1 MKSFT
6 EKAQAVWGTDT
17 LTSKKI
23 LLLNMVNDFQ
33 YQDKQ
38 DQFRRKI
45 NAITS
50 TVAADKL
57 AGDLA
62 LRGEGLQVV

>member
-50 TVAADKL
+50 TREADKL

>member
-6 EKAQAVWGTDT
+6 EKAQAVWGVPT
-17 LTSKKI
+17 LAEKKI
-23 LLLNMVNDFQ
+23 LLMNMVNDFQ

-38 DQFRRKI
+38 DQFRRKV
-45 NAITS
+45 NAIKS
-50 TVAADKL
+50 IREADKL

-62 LRGEGLQVV
+62 LRGEGLQVL

>member
-6 EKAQAVWGTDT
+6 EKAQAVWGVPT
-17 LTSKKI
+17 LTEKKI
-23 LLLNMVNDFQ
+23 LLMNMVNDFQ

-38 DQFRRKI
+38 DQFRRKV
-45 NAITS
+45 NAIKS
-50 TVAADKL
+50 IREADKL

-62 LRGEGLQVV
+62 LRGEGLQVL

>member
-6 EKAQAVWGTDT
+6 EKAQAVWGV
-17 LTSKKI
+17 TSLAEKKA
-23 LLLNMVNDFQ
+23 LLLDIVEDFQ
-33 YQDKQ
+33 HKDKQ
-38 DQFRRKI
+38 EQFRYKVNSI
-45 NAITS
+45 KS
-50 TVAADKL
+50 TFAADKL

>member
-6 EKAQAVWGTDT
+6 EKAQSVWGEQT
-17 LTSKKI
+17 LASKQI

-33 YQDKQ
+33 HKNKQ

-45 NAITS
+45 NSLKSNT
-50 TVAADKL
+50 AADKL

-62 LRGEGLQVV
+62 LRGEGLQVL